1 MRHALVNALIDAGAE
16 WGDGPVMDIH
26 RGDLA
31 TLEQRLDDEPTLVH
45 ATVEEVTHGPRFAC
59 TLLHIA
65 AAHDDVA
72 IIELLLR
79 HGADVN
85 SRAPE
90 DWKGVTPIFLTLVRG
105 ITPTPTRKACSDGCR
120 GAFEALLAAGAD
132 LSLRSTHHIGHV
144 HVLCTPLGYAL
155 ACHEAVR
162 RGKTLGPASYAD
174 GTGQIDRMRKLGA
187 PE

>member
-1 MRHALVNALIDAGAE
+1 
-16 WGDGPVMDIH
+16 MDIH

-90 DWKGVTPIFLTLVRG
+90 DWQGVTPIFLTL
-105 ITPTPTRKACSDGCR
+105 
-120 GAFEALLAAGAD
+120 
-132 LSLRSTHHIGHV
+132 
-144 HVLCTPLGYAL
+144 
-155 ACHEAVR
+155 VR

-174 GTGQIDRMRKLGA
+174 GTGQIERMRELGA